1 MQQVFYYTWW
11 VTWHTIP
18 LQTAVREMDFIL
30 LPPSSP
36 FLSLSLSL
44 QYLFYNEQQLQIM
57 RLATT
62 ERELKI
68 SAMEI
73 IYQGIHREEIY
84 ERV

>member
-1 MQQVFYYTWW
+1 MSYVTHNSAGNGCARNEFY
-11 VTWHTIP
+11 
-18 LQTAVREMDFIL
+18 
-30 LPPSSP
+30 PPSSILSLS
-36 FLSLSLSL
+36 LSLSLSL